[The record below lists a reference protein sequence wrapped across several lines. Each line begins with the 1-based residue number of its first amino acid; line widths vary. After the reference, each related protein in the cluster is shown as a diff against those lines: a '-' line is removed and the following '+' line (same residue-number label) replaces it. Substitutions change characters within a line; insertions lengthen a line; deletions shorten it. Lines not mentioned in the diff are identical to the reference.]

1 MATYE
6 EMMAKAKQLAAAG
19 DTASAK
25 RLAQLALKSRE
36 TVAPAPQPE
45 KGIWQTLKENVIGDN
60 DPTTMNTG
68 EKLGTL
74 LNMGGE
80 SLTFG
85 LVGDEAAAK
94 ADAMVGRGNYDGRL
108 AQYRGNEASVRESN
122 PGMSFIADVAP
133 ALIPGIG
140 MAKSVA
146 SAPSAISALMRGLGS
161 GAAAGGAYGF
171 MEGEG
176 GLGNRLQGGAVGGVL
191 GGAIGAATPAIASI
205 AQKAW
210 RAGAEGMAGR
220 RLGIEAG
227 KALGVNP
234 KAARVLAQDV
244 LALDDPAAMRAAM
257 LKAGPNAMLAD
268 SGPMA
273 QGALD
278 ASMRAPGTAARTAM
292 TRIDDRAGAALR
304 GVTGEM
310 DTAMGGA
317 QGVNTAQAGIRT
329 STAGARS
336 TAYDAAYAAPIDYSA
351 AEGRALENVLP
362 RIPNDVIA
370 AANRLM
376 QVDGDVSNQIMA
388 SIGPNGKVS
397 YQRMPDVRQWDYIK
411 RALDQAASTG
421 DGQGALG
428 GQTPMGNAY
437 QGLAKTIRNSL
448 KAAVPEYGVALETA
462 ADAISRVKGIEFG
475 SKLLQSGTTRE
486 SVADFIDGATGP
498 EMAAIRQGTRSQ
510 IDEILAN
517 VRAVASDQN
526 IDARQAQSALASMSS
541 PAAREKLRMILGD
554 AWPAL
559 EKKLDESAA
568 ALGLR
573 ARVATNSATMGRT
586 AFDNALNDAI
596 DPTLRRA
603 GPIGAAREIGATAL
617 GASKTAVNRLRA
629 DAKGGIADI
638 LTRQGQGPQILQLLE
653 TLSANNAVSPQ
664 AGTALAQ
671 LLRASLLGNSGNLS
685 QNPALQSL
693 LGR

>member
-1 MATYE
+1 MATYDE
-6 EMMAKAKQLAAAG
+6 LMRGARAADAAG
-19 DTASAK
+19 DAAGAK
-25 RLAQLALKSRE
+25 RFLELAKRAKS
-36 TVAPAPQPE
+36 TPLPAE

-60 DPTTMNTG
+60 DPSTMNAG

-80 SLTFG
+80 SMTFG
-85 LVGDEAAAK
+85 LVGDEAAAA
-94 ADAMVGRGNYDGRL
+94 ADAMIGRGNYDDRL
-108 AQYRGNEASVRESN
+108 TQYRGNEASVRESN
-122 PGMSFIADVAP
+122 PGMSLIADVAP
-133 ALIPGIG
+133 ALIPGLA
-140 MAKSVA
+140 MAKGVA
-146 SAPSAISALMRGLGS
+146 AAPSALSALLRAARS
-161 GAAAGGAYGF
+161 GAAAGSTYGF

-176 GLGNRLQGGAVGGVL
+176 GLGNRLQGGAFGGVL
-191 GGAIGAATPAIASI
+191 GGAIGAATPTIASL

-210 RAGAEGMAGR
+210 RAGAEGLAGR
-220 RLGIEAG
+220 NLGVQAG

-234 KAARVLAQDV
+234 KAARALAQDV
-244 LALDDPAAMRAAM
+244 LALDDPAAMRASM
-257 LKAGPNAMLAD
+257 LRAGPNAMLAD

-292 TRIDDRAGAALR
+292 TRIDDRAASALR

-310 DTAMGGA
+310 DTSMGVP
-317 QGVNTAQAGIRT
+317 QGVNTARAGVRA

-336 TAYDAAYAAPIDYSA
+336 STYDAAYAAPIDYSA
-351 AEGRALENVLP
+351 AEGRSLENVLP

-448 KAAVPEYGVALETA
+448 RAAVPEYGMALETA

-475 SKLLQSGTTRE
+475 SKLLSPATTRE
-486 SVADFIDGATGP
+486 AVSDFIDGASGP
-498 EMAAIRQGTRSQ
+498 ELAAIRQGTRSQ

-541 PAAREKLRMILGD
+541 PASKAKLKMILGD

-559 EKKLDESAA
+559 EKKLDENAA

-573 ARVATNSATMGRT
+573 ARVAANSATMGRT
-586 AFDNALNDAI
+586 AFDNSLNDAI
-596 DPTLRRA
+596 DPVLRRA
-603 GPIGAAREIGATAL
+603 GPFGAAREVAATAM

-638 LTRQGQGPQILQLLE
+638 LTRQGEGPQILQLLE
-653 TLSANNAVSPQ
+653 SLAQQNSVNPQ
-664 AGTALAQ
+664 AGTALAE

-685 QNPALQSL
+685 QNPGLQSL

>member
-6 EMMAKAKQLAAAG
+6 EMMAKAKQLAAGG

-25 RLAQLALKSRE
+25 RLAQIALKSRS
-36 TVAPAPQPE
+36 APTPE
-45 KGIWQTLKENVIGDN
+45 KGIWQTLKENVVGDN

-68 EKLGTL
+68 EKIGTL

-80 SLTFG
+80 SMTFG
-85 LVGDEAAAK
+85 LVGDEAAAA
-94 ADAMVGRGNYDGRL
+94 ADSVIGRGNYDDRL
-108 AQYRGNEASVRESN
+108 AKYRGNEASVRESN
-122 PGMSFIADVAP
+122 PGASLAADVLP
-133 ALIPGIG
+133 ALLPGLG
-140 MAKSVA
+140 MAKGVA
-146 SAPSAISALMRGLGS
+146 AAPSALGALWRGAKAGI
-161 GAAAGGAYGF
+161 AAGGTYGF

-176 GLGNRLQGGAVGGVL
+176 GLGDRIQGGAVGATL
-191 GGAIGAATPAIASI
+191 GGAIGAATPALAGL

-210 RAGAEGMAGR
+210 RAGAEGLANR
-220 RLGIEAG
+220 NLGIQAG
-227 KALGVNP
+227 AALGVNP

-244 LALDDPAAMRAAM
+244 LALDDPNAMRAAM
-257 LKAGPNAMLAD
+257 AKAGPNAMLAD

-292 TRIDDRAGAALR
+292 TRIDDRAASALR

-310 DTAMGGA
+310 DISMGA
-317 QGVNTAQAGIRT
+317 PKGVNTAQAGVRT
-329 STAGARS
+329 STAGARK
-336 TAYDAAYAAPIDYSA
+336 TTYDAAYATPIDYSA
-351 AEGRALENVLP
+351 KEGRALESVLP
-362 RIPNDVIA
+362 RIPNDVIS

-388 SIGPNGKVS
+388 SIGPNGKVT

-475 SKLLQSGTTRE
+475 AKLLRRETTRE

-498 EMAAIRQGTRSQ
+498 EMAAIRQGARSQ
-510 IDEILAN
+510 IDEVLAN

-526 IDARQAQSALASMSS
+526 IDARQAQAALAAMSS
-541 PAAREKLRMILGD
+541 PASKTKLKMILGD
-554 AWPAL
+554 TWPAL
-559 EKKLDESAA
+559 EKKLDESAS

-573 ARVATNSATMGRT
+573 ARVAANSATMGRT
-586 AFDNALNDAI
+586 AFDNSLNDAL
-596 DPTLRRA
+596 DPTFRRA
-603 GPIGAAREIGATAL
+603 GFDPMGAAREIGATVM
-617 GASKTAVNRLRA
+617 GASPSAVNRLRA

-638 LTRQGQGPQILQLLE
+638 LTRQGEGPQILQLLE
-653 TLSANNAVSPQ
+653 SLGQKNAVSPQ
-664 AGTALAQ
+664 AGTALAE
-671 LLRASLLGNSGNLS
+671 LLRTALLGNTGNLS
-685 QNPALQSL
+685 QAPFLQGL